1 MLKDWIQVL
10 LEEPMKVN
18 ELLSGRLQLVG
29 MPIIEQKALK
39 DTFSR
44 KNMQDDTLLV
54 ELWV

>member
-1 MLKDWIQVL
+1 MLKEWIQVL

-29 MPIIEQKALK
+29 MPTIEQKALK

-44 KNMQDDTLLV
+44 RNMQDDTLLV

>member
-1 MLKDWIQVL
+1 MLKEWIQVL

-29 MPIIEQKALK
+29 MPSIEQKALK